1 MKIRNWKKDEGFTLI
16 ELLLVIL
23 IIAIL
28 AVIGISQF
36 TNFAQDSR
44 DAATKANLTI
54 LRNAIAKMNGIMR
67 IRCNVRTTSFPPLVN
82 LQNNSIIHGGSPC
95 TAAQL
100 SSVGA
105 AASNDAVFV
114 ATGIPVN
121 PWSNSTIDA
130 INPPGTSATAP
141 NAIHDCTDQP
151 ANVVYS
157 TGAQIGWCY
166 DQTTGKIWANSNQ
179 SSARTDVRENSF

>member
-1 MKIRNWKKDEGFTLI
+1 MKIRNWKKGEGFTLI

-67 IRCNVRTTSFPPLVN
+67 VRCNVLTTAFPPITN
-82 LQNNSIIHGGSPC
+82 LRQNDITYGGSPC
-95 TAAQL
+95 TFAQL
-100 SSVGA
+100 STVTT
-105 AASNDAVFV
+105 AASNDLVF
-114 ATGIPVN
+114 I
-121 PWSNSTIDA
+121 S
-130 INPPGTSATAP
+130 
-141 NAIHDCTDQP
+141 
-151 ANVVYS
+151 
-157 TGAQIGWCY
+157 
-166 DQTTGKIWANSNQ
+166 
-179 SSARTDVRENSF
+179 